1 MLRPGLKIVPHR
13 PIYHADFHLTQALS
27 QLTLSPK
34 AVQLH
39 KYDALP
45 CQSRLSCGGLWRGPQ
60 LCGVSADLSSIHFI
74 IPDDYPEEP
83 ETVHCARLDQP
94 QAAYHEA

>member
-39 KYDALP
+39 KYDALR
-45 CQSRLSCGGLWRGPQ
+45 CRSLLGFLRRTMGGTPAVRG
-60 LCGVSADLSSIHFI
+60 L
-74 IPDDYPEEP
+74 
-83 ETVHCARLDQP
+83 R
-94 QAAYHEA
+94 